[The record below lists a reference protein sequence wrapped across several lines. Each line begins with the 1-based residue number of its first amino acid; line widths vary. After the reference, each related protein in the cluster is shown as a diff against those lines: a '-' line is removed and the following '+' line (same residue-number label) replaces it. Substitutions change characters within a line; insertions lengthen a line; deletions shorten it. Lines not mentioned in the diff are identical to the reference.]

1 MIIEQAEIEDAKAIL
16 DLQHLAYQ
24 SEAKI
29 YNDYGI
35 APLTQ
40 DLAGI
45 RADFE
50 RRLFLKTAI
59 EGRIIGSVRAH
70 LVQGTCFIGRLI
82 VHPDFQN
89 RGIGACLMRAV
100 EARFPEAGR
109 FELFTGH
116 RSERNLYLYRK
127 LGYRVFS
134 EEKVSS
140 GLTLKYLEKLA
151 SPAESQPAAAKDTD
165 PAE

>member
-1 MIIEQAEIEDAKAIL
+1 MIIEQAGSEDAKEIL

-24 SEAKI
+24 SEAEI

-89 RGIGACLMRAV
+89 RGIGACLMKAI
-100 EARFPEAGR
+100 EARFPQAGR

-116 RSERNLYLYRK
+116 RSERNLHLYRK
-127 LGYRVFS
+127 LGYRDFS

-151 SPAESQPAAAKDTD
+151 SPTESQPAAAKDTD
-165 PAE
+165 PVE